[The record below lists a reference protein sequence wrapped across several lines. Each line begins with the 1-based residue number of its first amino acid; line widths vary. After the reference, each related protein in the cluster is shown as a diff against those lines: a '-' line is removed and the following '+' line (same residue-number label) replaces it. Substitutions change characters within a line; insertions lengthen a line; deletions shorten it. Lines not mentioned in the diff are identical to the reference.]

1 MSKRLGN
8 GVDPFETLEKYGP
21 DATRWYMITN
31 AQPWDNLKFDTEGI
45 VEVQRKFFG
54 TLYNTYSFFALYANI
69 DGFDFSQPAIA
80 LERRPEIDRWVI
92 SKLNTLI
99 KDVDTAFDEYEPTKA
114 GRLIQEFV
122 SDHLSNWYVR
132 LCRRRFWKSDDA
144 EDKISAYQT
153 LYTCLETISIIASPI
168 APFFMDRLF
177 SDLNNVT
184 RLNKKDSVHL
194 CDFPKSNEN
203 EINARLEVQM
213 ELAQKLSSLVLGL
226 RKKEKLRVRQ
236 PLQRIMV
243 PALDDYFKEN
253 LNHIQNLV
261 LSEVNVKSID
271 LVEDDGTLLV
281 KTIKPNFKTIGPKY
295 GKQMKQIALIV
306 GAFNQE
312 DISNIE
318 KSGLW
323 EGNIENEKITLLKED
338 FEITAKDIPGWLV
351 ASDGDITV
359 ALDINISPEL
369 RAEGIARE
377 IVNRIQNAR
386 KDSGLEVTDR
396 IDVYLKSTENIE
408 SAIQENITY
417 ICAEVLADN
426 LYCNKVNSPHLSLSI
441 EEDNDTQMSLQL
453 SKK

>member
-1 MSKRLGN
+1 LFN
-8 GVDPFETLEKYGP
+8 
-21 DATRWYMITN
+21 
-31 AQPWDNLKFDTEGI
+31 
-45 VEVQRKFFG
+45 
-54 TLYNTYSFFALYANI
+54 
-69 DGFDFSQPAIA
+69 
-80 LERRPEIDRWVI
+80 
-92 SKLNTLI
+92 
-99 KDVDTAFDEYEPTKA
+99 
-114 GRLIQEFV
+114 
-122 SDHLSNWYVR
+122 
-132 LCRRRFWKSDDA
+132 
-144 EDKISAYQT
+144 
-153 LYTCLETISIIASPI
+153 
-168 APFFMDRLF
+168 RLF

>member
-1 MSKRLGN
+1 
-8 GVDPFETLEKYGP
+8 
-21 DATRWYMITN
+21 
-31 AQPWDNLKFDTEGI
+31 
-45 VEVQRKFFG
+45 
-54 TLYNTYSFFALYANI
+54 
-69 DGFDFSQPAIA
+69 
-80 LERRPEIDRWVI
+80 
-92 SKLNTLI
+92 
-99 KDVDTAFDEYEPTKA
+99 
-114 GRLIQEFV
+114 
-122 SDHLSNWYVR
+122 
-132 LCRRRFWKSDDA
+132 
-144 EDKISAYQT
+144 
-153 LYTCLETISIIASPI
+153 
-168 APFFMDRLF
+168 
-177 SDLNNVT
+177 
-184 RLNKKDSVHL
+184 
-194 CDFPKSNEN
+194 
-203 EINARLEVQM
+203 
-213 ELAQKLSSLVLGL
+213 
-226 RKKEKLRVRQ
+226 
-236 PLQRIMV
+236 
-243 PALDDYFKEN
+243 
-253 LNHIQNLV
+253 V

-408 SAIQENITY
+408 GAIQENITY